1 MKKLANIAMIAL
13 ALLVVTPVSA
23 QAEAPFERTVHTSQ
37 VEVTPV
43 MHSVMNSNAIGS
55 VPGK

>member
-23 QAEAPFERTVHTSQ
+23 QAEMSIERIAHTSP
-37 VEVTPV
+37 VEVEPV
-43 MHSVMNSNAIGS
+43 MHSVMNNNSIGS
-55 VPGK
+55 IPGK

>member
-1 MKKLANIAMIAL
+1 MKQFANIAMIAL

-23 QAEAPFERTVHTSQ
+23 QAEAPLERVAHTSQ

-43 MHSVMNSNAIGS
+43 MHSVMNNNSIGS

>member
-23 QAEAPFERTVHTSQ
+23 QAETPVERVAHTSQ
-37 VEVTPV
+37 VEVAPV
-43 MHSVMNSNAIGS
+43 MHSVMNNNSIGS
-55 VPGK
+55 IPGK